1 MRKVVQLALGLAAL
15 VISSAHAQDSQV
27 ANGSSSLQPAME
39 QPFTIAASVG
49 YDQTN
54 RAGNSDQSQT
64 VALTMELELQ
74 GTVSTSSDD
83 INCNPP
89 VNTPSQTIMIA
100 CSDIILQSGTRKAVA
115 IAITP
120 ASSNLKPIHYT
131 ASLTN
136 LNDIT
141 NIDSHIDS
149 TSVHMTDQTNTGSG
163 SLAWGFIIILMGLAL
178 ARSQKP
184 KNSIND

>member
-1 MRKVVQLALGLAAL
+1 MKKVLYLALGLAAL
-15 VISSAHAQDSQV
+15 AISSVNAQDLQV
-27 ANGSSSLQPAME
+27 TNSTSSAIE
-39 QPFTIAASVG
+39 EPFTIVTSVG

-54 RAGNSDQSQT
+54 SDGNSDQLQT
-64 VALTMELELQ
+64 VAIIMEFELQ
-74 GTVSTSSDD
+74 GEVSASSDD